1 MIQHL
6 HPETIRK
13 DFAIFNAHPDLV
25 YLDSAATSQTPIQV
39 TDAVLNYYESFNA
52 NVHRTIYS
60 IGNEA
65 TQAYE
70 AARKKIADFIG
81 AEDAASVIFT
91 KSATE
96 AINLVAHAWGRKN
109 LSAGDEILI
118 TEMEHHSNIVP
129 WQLTAKET
137 GGDLKYIPI
146 SQEGEL
152 EDWENCIS
160 EKTKLVAI
168 THQSNVFGTINPIKE
183 LAAKA
188 HAAGALVLV
197 DAAQSVPHSK
207 VNVQELGCDFFAF
220 SGHKMLGPTGV
231 GVLYGKTD
239 LLEKMDPF
247 LGGGEMI
254 KTVTMETSTWNE
266 IPHKF
271 EAGTP
276 NIAQAIGL
284 GAAADYLNDIG
295 MENVYAHEQE
305 LLQYTLNALGDLPG
319 ITIHGN
325 PKKRGG
331 VVSFNVDGIHP
342 HDAAQF
348 LDDDGIAVRAGH
360 HCAQP
365 IMQKL
370 GVAATCRAS
379 AYLYNTKSD
388 IDKLHDSLEKVK
400 SVFN

>member
-70 AARKKIADFIG
+70 AARKKIANFIG

-325 PKKRGG
+325 PEKRGG

>member
-70 AARKKIADFIG
+70 AARKKIANFIG

-325 PKKRGG
+325 PEKRGG

-348 LDDDGIAVRAGH
+348 LDDDGIAIRAGH

-379 AYLYNTKSD
+379 TYLYNTKSD

>member
-1 MIQHL
+1 MTQHL

-118 TEMEHHSNIVP
+118 TEMEHHSNLVP
-129 WQLTAKET
+129 WQLTAQQA
-137 GGDLKYIPI
+137 GASLRFIPFR
-146 SQEGEL
+146 EDGTL
-152 EDWENCIS
+152 EDVEACFS
-160 EKTKLVAI
+160 EKTRIVSVI
-168 THQSNVFGTINPIKE
+168 HQSNVFGTINNVHKITS
-183 LAAKA
+183 LAKSV
-188 HAAGALVLV
+188 GAVTLI
-197 DAAQSVPHSK
+197 DAAQSVPHLHTDVSA
-207 VNVQELGCDFFAF
+207 LDCDFLAF

-231 GVLYGKTD
+231 GVLCGRTE
-239 LLEKMDPF
+239 LLDQMEPF
-247 LGGGEMI
+247 LAGGEMI
-254 KTVTMETSTWNE
+254 RTVSLDSSTWNDV
-266 IPHKF
+266 PWKF

-284 GAAADYLNDIG
+284 GAAVDYLSHLG
-295 MENVYAHEQE
+295 ME
-305 LLQYTLNALGDLPG
+305 
-319 ITIHGN
+319 TIHRHEAAVTEYALEKLEEMPEVTIYGSA
-325 PKKRGG
+325 PERGG
-331 VVSFNVDGIHP
+331 VVAFNVDGVHP
-342 HDAAQF
+342 HDLSQL
-348 LDDDGIAVRAGH
+348 LDRDGIAVRAGH

-365 IMQKL
+365 IMDKL
-370 GVAATCRAS
+370 NVSATARAS
-379 AYLYNTKSD
+379 FYLYNDFDDVDRLTES
-388 IDKLHDSLEKVK
+388 IASSLEFM
-400 SVFN
+400 S